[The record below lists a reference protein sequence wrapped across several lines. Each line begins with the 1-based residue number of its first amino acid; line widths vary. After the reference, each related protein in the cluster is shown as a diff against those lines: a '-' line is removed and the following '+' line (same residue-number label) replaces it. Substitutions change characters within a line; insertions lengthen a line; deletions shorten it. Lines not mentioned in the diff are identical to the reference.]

1 MKTHKLIL
9 PEHLNN
15 YGFLFGGYMMQW
27 IDEHAFIVATLQYP
41 GNRFVTIALDNVVF
55 KKSITQGSIL
65 VFDIN
70 EVKKGNTSITYNAKV
85 FARNIESNE
94 DAFVFETNITFVNVD
109 ENGNKSKIR
118 TMNSEFED
126 EGLF

>member
-1 MKTHKLIL
+1 
-9 PEHLNN
+9 
-15 YGFLFGGYMMQW
+15 MMQW

-41 GNRFVTIALDNVVF
+41 GNKFVTIALDNVVF

-70 EVKKGNTSITYNAKV
+70 ELKQGNTSITYNAKV
-85 FARNIESNE
+85 FARHIESNE
-94 DAFVFETNITFVNVD
+94 DAFVFESNITFVNVD
-109 ENGNKSKIR
+109 ENGNKCKIKKL
-118 TMNSEFED
+118 NSEFEE